1 MVYKLS
7 YQTDGRPSEAT
18 LLSRFFGQFGIV
30 DVIGYHVCVAEE
42 SFGSTAHHL
51 LNARFWNLAADSPV
65 RSPEIKQLHC
75 TAMSLE
81 GLPLLDTSD
90 KAAGIPTPAGLVEII
105 LHSMIGHYN
114 LFLGGVLHRDVSSG
128 NILRSQEPVSRSSG
142 LSIGLLDLREVD
154 VTSCRGFLVDGDHAV
169 EWRKDAI
176 TPSLERSGTLPFM
189 STRLLQEWRLNKPVL
204 HTAIDDLESFL
215 WVLIWSLVRIF
226 QTFANITKD
235 SIIYDL
241 GHSLSS
247 RDFND
252 IQHRNVSA
260 KDWTDKV
267 FNDLIQEWLH
277 ISETSRTDVRKLQ
290 KTLTGLLVNDS
301 DTSDAQK
308 RIFDELDERCGKAYK
323 EFIQSGDRHL
333 RTIRTFSNW
342 EHVVEFDGES
352 LNE

>member
-1 MVYKLS
+1 
-7 YQTDGRPSEAT
+7 
-18 LLSRFFGQFGIV
+18 
-30 DVIGYHVCVAEE
+30 
-42 SFGSTAHHL
+42 
-51 LNARFWNLAADSPV
+51 
-65 RSPEIKQLHC
+65 
-75 TAMSLE
+75 
-81 GLPLLDTSD
+81 
-90 KAAGIPTPAGLVEII
+90 I
-105 LHSMIGHYN
+105 LGHYN

-128 NILRSQEPVSRSSG
+128 NILRSRGPVSR
-142 LSIGLLDLREVD
+142 LDLREVD

-189 STRLLQEWRLNKPVL
+189 STRLLQDWRLNKPVL

-247 RDFND
+247 RVFDH
-252 IQHRNVSA
+252 IQRRNQSA
-260 KDWTDKV
+260 RDWTDKV
-267 FNDLIQEWLH
+267 FNDLIQEWLN
-277 ISETSRTDVRKLQ
+277 ISDTFRIDVKKLQ
-290 KTLTGLLVNDS
+290 KTSTGLLVNDS

-342 EHVVEFDGES
+342 EDVVEFDGES